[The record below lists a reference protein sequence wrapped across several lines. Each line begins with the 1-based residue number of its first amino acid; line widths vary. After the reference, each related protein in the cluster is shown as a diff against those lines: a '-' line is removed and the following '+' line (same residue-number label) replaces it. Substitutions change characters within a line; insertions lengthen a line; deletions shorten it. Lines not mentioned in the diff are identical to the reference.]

1 MKVKLDYVLLIDDD
15 EDDNYYHQLILK
27 ESFSIGTIK
36 VAENCFEALA
46 FLADGNLVPDI
57 IFLDAN
63 IPKMNGWE
71 FIEKYEKLFAGKQQK
86 DPVIIML
93 STSLSPKDRERAS
106 QIPIIN
112 GYETKPLTK
121 EMSQRLIK
129 QYFAKQTAG

>member
-15 EDDNYYHQLILK
+15 EDDNYYHQLILN

-36 VAENCFEALA
+36 VAENCFEALCI
-46 FLADGNLVPDI
+46 LANGNLVPDI

-63 IPKMNGWE
+63 MPKMNGWE
-71 FIEKYEKLFAGKQQK
+71 FIEKYENLYAGKRLK

-93 STSLSPKDRERAS
+93 STSLSPKDKERAS
-106 QIPIIN
+106 HIPLIN

-121 EMSQRLIK
+121 EMFERIIK